1 MKKISIFAFIITLSL
16 FGESDFNLND
26 EVETEIS
33 NKTEKQIV
41 SIEFGFGTISR
52 LEADTISKNSSI
64 DKNVQITGIKLG
76 AEDIGLR
83 LFLSYRPIVV
93 ENTFTNSFGIEL
105 DSTIDLN
112 NKIKFFYGISLGT
125 IIYKIVDKNDTS
137 SFNKKT
143 TGYYGLEGGFIFN
156 ILENIELESGM
167 RYMITNLND
176 SSAGTSYMF
185 DQYMNYYLALNI
197 KY

>member
-1 MKKISIFAFIITLSL
+1 MKKISIFALIITLSL

-52 LEADTISKNSSI
+52 LEADTISKSSSI
-64 DKNVQITGIKLG
+64 DKDVKITGIKLG

-112 NKIKFFYGISLGT
+112 NKIKFFMVYL
-125 IIYKIVDKNDTS
+125 
-137 SFNKKT
+137 
-143 TGYYGLEGGFIFN
+143 LE
-156 ILENIELESGM
+156 L
-167 RYMITNLND
+167 
-176 SSAGTSYMF
+176 
-185 DQYMNYYLALNI
+185 
-197 KY
+197 